1 MTDASDRPSPLAV
14 APTDP
19 GARRS
24 PARKIALLGLPNSGK
39 SQIFNRL
46 TGQYALVANYP
57 MTTVTAERK
66 PALIGLHWYEV
77 VDTPGL
83 HGLTI
88 HAQEELEV
96 RELLYRE
103 RPDVI
108 VQCVDANRLKS
119 SLSLTADLLELEI
132 PLVVALNAIDE
143 TTRRGVEIDARLL
156 GERLGVQVVE
166 LVAAK
171 GLGTGQ
177 LKRAITGA
185 APGIHQKRY
194 GELLEE
200 GLENLARWLPDG
212 TPYPRK
218 TALTLAVGDPFLL
231 RQLGRWNPSADPA
244 PLERELA
251 AVRNSLKANP
261 VTAAASVRNR
271 WIDAIADEVIRTRPP
286 PRSDWSRRA
295 AEISRH
301 PVLGAPV
308 LLGIMALCFLL
319 VVQVANR
326 LTDLLNT
333 WVWIPVA
340 ERLDGVLPPGL
351 WHDLLLGE
359 FGLLS
364 FGVANALLTV
374 LPILSVFFFAYSLI
388 EDTGYIP
395 NMGVM
400 THRALRKLGLSGASI
415 MPLVLACGCKTMATM
430 TTRVLTSKKERLIAV
445 FLIASSIPC
454 AAQTGL
460 HLAILGPH
468 RARRHGTGGR
478 GDVPWVPGVG
488 GAAQPHP
495 QGRSTAGVHP
505 GPAADA
511 HAVPASGAD
520 QDLLP
525 GAVVLPG
532 SPAGVRDRRRD
543 PVRDRCGGT
552 AGCAARDP
560 GAGDRRVPGPAAAD
574 GGRADPVHRP
584 PGSRGRD
591 AADAGGAG
599 PPGPHPDHRGGGGGA
614 ALRAVLQQRGGDGQ
628 GTGGRQHRRAGGGDQ
643 RLGDPAGG
651 AGAVGAATGG
661 GVNRQGSHG
670 APFRRSITKS
680 ASGWLRQ
687 SM

>member
-1 MTDASDRPSPLAV
+1 MTDASDRPSRPAA

-108 VQCVDANRLKS
+108 VQCVDANRLQS

-143 TTRRGVEIDARLL
+143 TTRRGVQIDARLL

-185 APGIHQKRY
+185 AAGIHKKRY

-200 GLENLARWLPDG
+200 GLEHITRFLPKG

-218 TALTLAVGDPFLL
+218 TALTLAMGDPFLL
-231 RQLGRWNPSADPA
+231 RQLGDWNPTADPA
-244 PLERELA
+244 PLEQALA
-251 AVRNSLKANP
+251 AFRTGFKANP
-261 VTAAASVRNR
+261 ITAAASVRNR

-286 PRSDWSRRA
+286 PRNDWSRRA

-308 LLGIMALCFLL
+308 LLGIMGLCFLL

-333 WVWIPVA
+333 WVWVPVSA
-340 ERLDGVLPPGL
+340 RLDSLLPPGL
-351 WHDLLLGE
+351 WHDLLIGE
-359 FGLLS
+359 YGLLS

-400 THRALRKLGLSGASI
+400 TQRALRKLGLSGSSI

-430 TTRVLTSKKERLIAV
+430 TTRMLSSKKERLIAV

-460 HLAILGPH
+460 HLAILGRTGLGATALVAAVMFFGFLVSGALLNRILKDDRPPEFIQALPPM
-468 RARRHGTGGR
+468 RMPSLKGVLIKTYYRVLWFCREALPVFVVAAAILFVTDAVGLLGALREALAPLIEGFLGLPPQMVDVLILCIARQEAAAGMLLMLVEQGR
-478 GDVPWVPGVG
+478 LDPTQTIVAVVVALRFVPCFNNVVAMGKELGVG
-488 GAAQPHP
+488 
-495 QGRSTAGVHP
+495 STAVLVVAINGS
-505 GPAADA
+505 AI
-511 HAVPASGAD
+511 
-520 QDLLP
+520 LL
-525 GAVVLPG
+525 
-532 SPAGVRDRRRD
+532 AGLVRW
-543 PVRDRCGGT
+543 GLQL
-552 AGCAARDP
+552 
-560 GAGDRRVPGPAAAD
+560 
-574 GGRADPVHRP
+574 
-584 PGSRGRD
+584 
-591 AADAGGAG
+591 AGG
-599 PPGPHPDHRGGGGGA
+599 
-614 ALRAVLQQRGGDGQ
+614 
-628 GTGGRQHRRAGGGDQ
+628 
-643 RLGDPAGG
+643 
-651 AGAVGAATGG
+651 
-661 GVNRQGSHG
+661 
-670 APFRRSITKS
+670 
-680 ASGWLRQ
+680 
-687 SM
+687 

>member
-1 MTDASDRPSPLAV
+1 MTETADRPSPPTA

-19 GARRS
+19 GVRRA

-46 TGQYALVANYP
+46 TGQYAVVANYP

-108 VQCVDANRLKS
+108 VQCVDANRLQA

-143 TTRRGVEIDARLL
+143 TTRRGVEIDARQL
-156 GERLGVQVVE
+156 GQRLGVQVVE

-177 LKRAITGA
+177 LKRAITA
-185 APGIHQKRY
+185 ATSGTHRKRY
-194 GELLEE
+194 GEPLEK
-200 GLENLARWLPDG
+200 GLERLTRFLPAD

-231 RQLGRWNPSADPA
+231 PQLGRWNPGADLG

-251 AVRNSLKANP
+251 AVRASLKANP
-261 VTAAASVRNR
+261 ITAAAAVRNR
-271 WIDAIADEVIRTRPP
+271 WIDAIAAEVIRTRPA
-286 PRSDWSRRA
+286 PRSDWSRRV

-308 LLGIMALCFLL
+308 LLGVMGICFLL

-326 LTDLLNT
+326 LTDLLNA
-333 WVWIPVA
+333 WVWSPVA
-340 ERLDGVLPPGL
+340 AHLDGVLPPGL
-351 WHDLLLGE
+351 WHGLLLGE

-430 TTRVLTSKKERLIAV
+430 TTRGLSSRKERLIAV
-445 FLIASSIPC
+445 FLIASSVPC

-460 HLAILGPH
+460 HLAILG
-468 RARRHGTGGR
+468 RTG
-478 GDVPWVPGVG
+478 
-488 GAAQPHP
+488 
-495 QGRSTAGVHP
+495 
-505 GPAADA
+505 
-511 HAVPASGAD
+511 
-520 QDLLP
+520 L
-525 GAVVLPG
+525 
-532 SPAGVRDRRRD
+532 
-543 PVRDRCGGT
+543 
-552 AGCAARDP
+552 
-560 GAGDRRVPGPAAAD
+560 
-574 GGRADPVHRP
+574 
-584 PGSRGRD
+584 
-591 AADAGGAG
+591 
-599 PPGPHPDHRGGGGGA
+599 
-614 ALRAVLQQRGGDGQ
+614 
-628 GTGGRQHRRAGGGDQ
+628 
-643 RLGDPAGG
+643 
-651 AGAVGAATGG
+651 
-661 GVNRQGSHG
+661 
-670 APFRRSITKS
+670 
-680 ASGWLRQ
+680 
-687 SM
+687 